1 MLWYFS
7 NILMQNRYEKLQVLA
22 KMKVFKKI
30 TEESTPENISS
41 DLWKWSCSTERS
53 TETNRHDFIFTNI
66 YPGYKYRN
74 APEGPLQKNILV
86 FFWLTNIYHSATA
99 LQLLQ
104 KQLTSYHTVCLGT
117 FGNPFFKSKWIL
129 LSQLFVN
136 SGMEL

>member
-22 KMKVFKKI
+22 KMKVFKKNHRGI
-30 TEESTPENISS
+30 HSWEHL
-41 DLWKWSCSTERS
+41 LWFVKVKLLNRKKHR
-53 TETNRHDFIFTNI
+53 NRHDFIFTNI

-86 FFWLTNIYHSATA
+86 FFWLTNIYHSATV